1 MQAEVPV
8 GFEMGSLILLCTE
21 HCVRRRGRF
30 QKDSVLKQVT
40 VCLVQDRGA
49 PITEVG
55 ASTLLLLRVTQ

>member
-1 MQAEVPV
+1 MRAEVPV

-40 VCLVQDRGA
+40 VYLVQDRGA
-49 PITEVG
+49 PIT
-55 ASTLLLLRVTQ
+55 